1 MQPAARGD
9 LAFWAWRRHTQHSTK
24 LHQPEWET
32 AACRGAQVQM
42 DIRKGHAQTV
52 EKVLTWLDAEGSLSG
67 VTVADCGCGT
77 GTCRWRRRWWRQP
90 HD

>member
-1 MQPAARGD
+1 
-9 LAFWAWRRHTQHSTK
+9 
-24 LHQPEWET
+24 
-32 AACRGAQVQM
+32 M